1 VQPPRP
7 KHHAHP
13 TSSASISSR
22 REDADLLSQDSQ
34 TPYYGTATVL
44 DPGLHVSMVT
54 HSEVRDSYVA
64 LRDHSP
70 AYVVLY
76 DPDITLIRC
85 IEAYQSTLPP
95 QAPAVKVYFILYGE
109 LTVLDHSLYRC
120 MQMLGV
126 GAVCIDKCWS
136 ILQLG
141 LYIAVM
147 FLCWAA
153 LVSSCITLC
162 VLLRVQREAG
172 RNTATP
178 EHC

>member
-13 TSSASISSR
+13 TSSASTSSR
-22 REDADLLSQDSQ
+22 REDPDLLSQDSQ
-34 TPYYGTATVL
+34 TPYYGTAAVL
-44 DPGLHVSMVT
+44 DPGLHVTMVT

-95 QAPAVKVYFILYGE
+95 QAPAVKVYFILYGK
-109 LTVLDHSLYRC
+109 LSGCCT
-120 MQMLGV
+120 
-126 GAVCIDKCWS
+126 
-136 ILQLG
+136 
-141 LYIAVM
+141 IAGIGTYQ
-147 FLCWAA
+147 C
-153 LVSSCITLC
+153 C
-162 VLLRVQREAG
+162 G
-172 RNTATP
+172 R
-178 EHC
+178 